1 MKAIYITSTEP
12 YSGKSA
18 VCLALGRKLQA
29 KELNIGYLKPVSTQ
43 PWRTSEGKLADE
55 DAAFFCK
62 MLNLKEDPTELSPVV
77 ITPSLLRSR
86 LKGLETED
94 LLNKIIQTS
103 TQIGQGKDVLILE
116 GGASLR
122 EGYTMGLSNL
132 RVAEALGAPALVMI
146 RYHKEMQ
153 IIDDVFAARLRLG
166 EQYLGVIFNH
176 VPEEGQGFIEEYARP
191 FLQEHGLKLLGNLPH
206 KPRLSALSIGELID
220 LLQAEILTEHLDPN
234 ALAEAFTVGAMTVDA
249 ALSRF
254 RRQQNKAV
262 ITGGDRADIQLAA
275 LETSTVVLI
284 LTGYLHPSPVVLH
297 QAESLGVPV
306 LLVKENTMET
316 IEMIERAYG
325 KTRLGQPEKLD
336 AFTQLLDQNVDFDIV
351 YETLG
356 IES

>member
-18 VCLALGRKLQA
+18 VCLALGRQFQA
-29 KELNIGYLKPVSTQ
+29 KGLKIGYLKPVSTQ
-43 PWRTSEGKLADE
+43 PWRTPEGQLADE

-62 MLNLKEDPTELSPVV
+62 MLKLEEDPTELSPVV
-77 ITPSLLRSR
+77 ITPSILRSR
-86 LKGLETED
+86 LKGIRTED
-94 LLNKIIQTS
+94 LLEKIIQS
-103 TQIGQGKDVLILE
+103 AERILQGKDLLILE

-122 EGYTMGLSNL
+122 EGYAMDLSTL
-132 RVAEALGAPALVMI
+132 RVAEALGSPALVMI

-153 IIDDVFAARLRLG
+153 IIDDVITAHIRLG
-166 EQYLGVIFNH
+166 KQYLGVIFNH
-176 VPEEGQGFIEEYARP
+176 VPEEGQQFIEEYAQP
-191 FLQEHGLKLLGNLPH
+191 YFQEQGITILGYLPN
-206 KPRLSALSIGELID
+206 KPRLSALSVGELVE
-220 LLQAEILTEHLDPN
+220 LLDAEVLTETFDPN
-234 ALAEAFTVGAMTVDA
+234 ALAEAFTIGAMTVDA

-297 QAESLGVPV
+297 QAESLGVPI
-306 LLVKENTMET
+306 LLVKGNTMET
-316 IEMIERAYG
+316 VEAIERAYG

-336 AFTQLLDQNVDFDIV
+336 TFMQLVDENVALDRI
-351 YETLG
+351 YEALG
-356 IES
+356 IE

>member
-12 YSGKSA
+12 HSGKSA
-18 VCLALGRKLQA
+18 VCLALGRKFQA
-29 KELNIGYLKPVSTQ
+29 KGLNIGYLKPVSTQ
-43 PWRTSEGKLADE
+43 PWRTPEGQLADE

-62 MLNLKEDPTELSPVV
+62 MLNLEEDPTELSPVV
-77 ITPSLLRSR
+77 ITPSILRSR
-86 LKGLETED
+86 LKGIGTED
-94 LLNKIIQTS
+94 LLEKIIQS
-103 TQIGQGKDVLILE
+103 AERILQGKDLLILE

-122 EGYTMGLSNL
+122 EGYAMGLSNL
-132 RVAEALGAPALVMI
+132 RVAEALGSPALVMI

-153 IIDDVFAARLRLG
+153 TIDDVFAAHVRLG
-166 EQYLGVIFNH
+166 KQYLGVIFNH
-176 VPEEGQGFIEEYARP
+176 VPEEGHQFIKDYAQPYFEEQGITI
-191 FLQEHGLKLLGNLPH
+191 LGCLPN
-206 KPRLSALSIGELID
+206 KPRLSALSIGELVE
-220 LLQAEILTEHLDPN
+220 LLDAEVLTETFDPN
-234 ALAEAFTVGAMTVDA
+234 ALAEAFTIGAMTVDA

-297 QAESLGVPV
+297 QAESLGVPI

-316 IEMIERAYG
+316 VEAIERAYG

-336 AFTQLLDQNVDFDIV
+336 TFMQLLDENVALDEI
-351 YETLG
+351 YKALG
-356 IES
+356 IE